1 MQIFFESNQGLRYF
15 VQTRDKYAVNE
26 IIFVEKLYQTVC
38 EFKNA
43 HLKTRNQRHPILFP
57 KEIIGKVLKY

>member
-1 MQIFFESNQGLRYF
+1 M
-15 VQTRDKYAVNE
+15 QTRDKYAANE

-43 HLKTRNQRHPILFP
+43 HLKTRNQGRPILFP

>member
-1 MQIFFESNQGLRYF
+1 M
-15 VQTRDKYAVNE
+15 QTRDKYAANE

-38 EFKNA
+38 EFKDA
-43 HLKTRNQRHPILFP
+43 HLKTRNERHPILFP